1 MDERTNE
8 ESQGLHLLDYLAV
21 VRQRLPIAVGVFLA
35 VVVLTGLYAWTRTP
49 RYTATSRL
57 LIESGGVNLTAM
69 KDAYDPMRASLT
81 QRDIIQTQIQL
92 IKSTPVMEAVL
103 QQGFLAQSK
112 DFRESRDPVRHLA
125 SLIIV
130 TPARS
135 GYVMDVGVEREN
147 PREAA
152 QIANAVVSAYL
163 AETRHRRMGVSDDGI
178 AELKKKSEE
187 LRVRLDATTAE
198 LHAFMVTNRMV
209 SFEDAQNIVVE
220 RLKGLNNNL
229 MAAEPQRILAEAN
242 YRTAEEALKAG
253 HPIESIPGVLES
265 QIISGL
271 KIDLARLEG
280 QYSEMQARLGDKH
293 PQLQSITAQI
303 DTLRTKLALESANIV
318 GALQGR
324 YAQALNEEKMLREE
338 LTKQEDNV
346 LHFNELASKYNLLRQ
361 SRDSIQEAYST
372 LIRRMDELNVSQ
384 LSGQGD
390 NVFVVARAEV
400 PQMRSWPARGRMLLL
415 GIFFGA
421 LLAVGFCFFLDY
433 MDTTIKGEADV
444 RHLLNSVII
453 GGVPS
458 AEKEA
463 GEEMFDDLFAL
474 KKPRSHFAEAF
485 RTARTSLAF
494 SSTDKP
500 LRSLVVTS
508 TLPAEGKTLTA
519 INLAIAY
526 AQAGKRTLL
535 LDTDMRK
542 PRLHKLFKS
551 AGGLGISNLLASAP
565 GSLDPDAVMVP
576 TDIEN
581 LFYLPTGPVPP
592 NPVEMLDSA
601 RFSQLIEELLKRFE
615 LLIFDS
621 PPALNLVDALV
632 IGKKVDGLVLVART
646 FVTNKYAAQQVAKQI
661 AASKVKLLGVMLNNV
676 DMPAGNY
683 YYYSSYYYSR
693 YGSYY
698 TEEGKPSQPKWKE
711 AMAALLDRTHGGK
724 AAQSK
729 WKEAFAALRDR
740 FHGERKRRS

>member
-1 MDERTNE
+1 MDEWTNE
-8 ESQGLHLLDYLAV
+8 ESQGLHLWDYLAV
-21 VRQRLPIAVGVFLA
+21 VQQRLPVAAGVFLL
-35 VVVLTGLYAWTRTP
+35 VVVLTALYAWTRTP

-57 LIESGGVNLTAM
+57 LVESRGVNLTAM
-69 KDAYDPMRASLT
+69 PDAYDPARTSLT
-81 QRDIIQTQIQL
+81 QRDIIQTQVQL

-112 DFRESRDPVRHLA
+112 DFRESKDPVRQLA
-125 SLIIV
+125 ELIQV

-135 GYVMDVGVEREN
+135 GYVLDVSAEREN
-147 PREAA
+147 AQEAA
-152 QIANAVVSAYL
+152 QIVNAVVSAYL
-163 AETRHRRMGVSDDGI
+163 AGNRQRRMGVSDDGI

-187 LRVRLDATTAE
+187 LRVRLDQATSE

-229 MAAEPQRILAEAN
+229 MKAEPQRMQAEAH
-242 YRTAEEALKAG
+242 YRTAEAALNAG
-253 HPIESIPGVLES
+253 QATSIPGVLES
-265 QIISGL
+265 QLISGL
-271 KIDLARLEG
+271 KMDLSRLEQ
-280 QYSEMQARLGDKH
+280 QYSEMQARLGDQH
-293 PQLQSITAQI
+293 PQLQSVVAQI
-303 DTLRTKLALESANIV
+303 DALRTKLAMESANIV
-318 GALQGR
+318 DALRGR
-324 YAQALNEEKMLREE
+324 YEQALNEEKMLREA
-338 LTKQEDNV
+338 LAKQEESV
-346 LHFNELASKYNLLRQ
+346 LRFNEQASKYNLLRQ
-361 SRDSIQEAYST
+361 SRDSVQEAYST
-372 LIRRMDELNVSQ
+372 LIRRIDELGVSQ

-400 PQMRSWPARGRMLLL
+400 PQERSWPSRGRLLLL
-415 GIFFGA
+415 GIFFGGF
-421 LLAVGFCFFLDY
+421 LAVGFCFFLDY

-444 RHLLNSVII
+444 RHMLDSAVI

-463 GEEMFDDLFAL
+463 GEESFDDLFAL

-485 RTARTSLAF
+485 RSARTALAF

-508 TLPAEGKTLTA
+508 TMPAEGKTMTA
-519 INLAIAY
+519 VNLAIAH

-535 LDTDMRK
+535 VDTDMRK
-542 PRLHKLFKS
+542 PRLHVVFKRR
-551 AGGLGISNLLASAP
+551 GDLGLSNLLAS
-565 GSLDPDAVMVP
+565 GSMDPESVIAP

-601 RFSQLIEELLKRFE
+601 RFGKLIEELLKRYE

-632 IGKKVDGLVLVART
+632 IGKRVDGLVLVART
-646 FVTNKYAAQQVAKQI
+646 FVTNKFAAQQVAKQI
-661 AASKVKLLGVMLNNV
+661 FASKVKMLGVVLNNV
-676 DMPAGNY
+676 DMPAGT
-683 YYYSSYYYSR
+683 YYSSYYYGR

-698 TEEGKPSQPKWKE
+698 TADGKS
-711 AMAALLDRTHGGK
+711 AK
-724 AAQSK
+724 AVPNGP
-729 WKEAFAALRDR
+729 FAALTSWLS
-740 FHGERKRRS
+740 GGRKRRS